1 MIVKLRQH
9 LLSTTLLRRYNYGQ
23 LVGQIEEAYP
33 LVPPTNNH
41 AERMIRPAVIIR
53 KLGGCNKTPAGAK
66 VHSVLASLMVSCR
79 QQGKRF
85 LDLADQL
92 FHAADR
98 ISIPLASLPDD

>member
-1 MIVKLRQH
+1 MFL
-9 LLSTTLLRRYNYGQ
+9 YD
-23 LVGQIEEAYP
+23 P

-85 LDLADQL
+85 LDLAGQL

-98 ISIPLASLPDD
+98 ISIPLASLPDG